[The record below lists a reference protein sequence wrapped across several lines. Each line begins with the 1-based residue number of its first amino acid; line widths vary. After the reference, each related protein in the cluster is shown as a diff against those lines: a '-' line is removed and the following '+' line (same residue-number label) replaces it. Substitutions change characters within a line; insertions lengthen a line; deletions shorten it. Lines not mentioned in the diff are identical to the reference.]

1 MDTSFPTRVD
11 TECACPGR
19 DISAAISTAAA
30 DAATTKG
37 ITTAAITDQFTV
49 IAAETRYDESKRC

>member
-1 MDTSFPTRVD
+1 MDTNFPASVD

-19 DISAAISTAAA
+19 DISAAISTTSAAA
-30 DAATTKG
+30 TKG

-49 IAAETRYDESKRC
+49 IATETRYDEKYTC